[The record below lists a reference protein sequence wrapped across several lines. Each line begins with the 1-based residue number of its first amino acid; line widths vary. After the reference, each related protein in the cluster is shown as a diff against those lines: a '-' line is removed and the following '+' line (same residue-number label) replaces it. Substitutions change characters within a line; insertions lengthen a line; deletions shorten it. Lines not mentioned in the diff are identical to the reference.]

1 MSPGERAGPHRI
13 WRSLRVRLAVLGF
26 LAGYVPVLLLFGV
39 VLATDIDT
47 TATVTGGAEP
57 VMVTSVQRS
66 ASVTWTVVGLAPVA
80 AVLAWWWAGRAVR
93 PIERIRAVAEDIQG
107 TDLGRRIALDHG
119 PTEVVSLAA
128 SFDAMLGRL
137 EQSADTQ
144 RRLIEEA
151 SHELRMPL
159 AVLLTN
165 AEVLLAHPDPT
176 IEVYQQGLRRSRGAA
191 IRLQA
196 TIDGLLVDA
205 RGRARVLDRRPTDVM
220 ALVAEVVADARVLA
234 EPGELTVTGPPTA
247 ACPVDAPTV
256 RRAIANLV
264 DNAIRYTPDGSD
276 VEVVVEVTDTDVA
289 VVVTDHG
296 PGIPAD
302 QKSRV
307 FERFWRGHRDPAG
320 AGLGLPIARQV
331 ALAHGGSLSLQS
343 PGPTGDGCAFRLALP
358 RTAE

>member
-1 MSPGERAGPHRI
+1 MSDGGRV
-13 WRSLRVRLAVLGF
+13 WRSLRARLAVLGF

-39 VLATDIDT
+39 VLATDVDT
-47 TATVTGGAEP
+47 TVTATGGAEA
-57 VMVTSVQRS
+57 VTATTAQRS

-80 AVLAWWWAGRAVR
+80 AGLAWWWAGRAVR

-107 TDLGRRIALDHG
+107 TDLGRRIALDQG
-119 PTEVVSLAA
+119 PTEVVALAA

-144 RRLIEEA
+144 RRLIEET

-176 IEVYQQGLRRSRGAA
+176 IEVYQQGLQRSRGAV
-191 IRLQA
+191 IQLQA

-264 DNAIRYTPDGSD
+264 DNAIRYTAFRYPPGGSD
-276 VEVVVEVTDTDVA
+276 VEIAVEVTDADVA

-296 PGIPAD
+296 PGIPTD
-302 QKSRV
+302 QQNRV
-307 FERFWRGHRDPAG
+307 FERFWRGHRNPPG
-320 AGLGLPIARQV
+320 AGLGLPIAHQV
-331 ALAHGGSLSLQS
+331 ALAHGGSLSLRS
-343 PGPTGDGCAFRLALP
+343 PGPAGDGCAFRLTLP
-358 RTAE
+358 RTA